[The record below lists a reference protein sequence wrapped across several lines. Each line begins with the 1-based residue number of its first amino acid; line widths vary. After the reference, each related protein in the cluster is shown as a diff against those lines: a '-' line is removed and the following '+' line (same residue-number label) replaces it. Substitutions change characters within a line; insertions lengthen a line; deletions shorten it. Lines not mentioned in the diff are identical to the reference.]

1 MGLYDISL
9 LNGQECSEVLSQFID
24 QNGDNGSALFGILS
38 RYISYCSHSFP
49 HIGFHERQ
57 DILQEVAV
65 KILCHADELRQNSS
79 LPLLYTMVRNQCI
92 DHMRKH
98 KTQLNVYQH
107 SAEPEDNRALPPPGL
122 ELGAPAAMLD
132 NMDCLDRVFDHIE
145 SQPTGKV
152 DILIYTQFAL
162 GLSYAEISVMVGR
175 TVSAVGRRISI
186 LRGRLKQLREELC

>member
-1 MGLYDISL
+1 VGLYDISL
-9 LNGQECSEVLSQFID
+9 LNGKECSELLSQFVD

-49 HIGFHERQ
+49 RIGFHERQ

-65 KILCHADELRQNSS
+65 KILCHADELRKSCS

-107 SAEPEDNRALPPPGL
+107 SAEPEENRALPPPGTD
-122 ELGAPAAMLD
+122 PSSQVAMLD
-132 NMDCLDRVFDHIE
+132 NIDCLDKVFDHIE
-145 SQPTGKV
+145 SQPTGKM
-152 DILIYTQFAL
+152 DLLIYTQFAL
-162 GLSYAEISVMVGR
+162 GLSYAEISVMVDR

-186 LRGRLKQLREELC
+186 LRDRLKQLREELC

>member
-24 QNGDNGSALFGILS
+24 QNGDNGSALFGVLS

-98 KTQLNVYQH
+98 NTQLSVYQH

-122 ELGAPAAMLD
+122 ELGAQAAMLD

>member
-9 LNGQECSEVLSQFID
+9 LNGQECSEVLSQFVD

-57 DILQEVAV
+57 DILQEDEV

-98 KTQLNVYQH
+98 KTQLSVYQH

-122 ELGAPAAMLD
+122 ELGAHAAVLD

-152 DILIYTQFAL
+152 DVLIYTQFAL